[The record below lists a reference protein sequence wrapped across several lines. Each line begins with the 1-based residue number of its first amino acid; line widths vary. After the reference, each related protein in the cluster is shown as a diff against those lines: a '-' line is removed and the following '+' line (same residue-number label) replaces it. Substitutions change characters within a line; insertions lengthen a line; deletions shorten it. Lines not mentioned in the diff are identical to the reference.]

1 MIAASVRLPRS
12 LGVPSSSR
20 AATDGEC
27 DDFHELQLDD
37 FVDAPS
43 SEPAIV
49 PARKAK
55 KVELLPKKVN
65 SAQPFLEEASLII
78 AFKEAA
84 RLSCAFP
91 PGNGRVDPL
100 PLMAPRAELMQSPAV
115 VAAAVAELQAHLGD
129 HGYNALGAANL
140 SQRDEGGRV
149 NCQLM
154 VLGFP
159 VNERGPMLDPSGTGI
174 AKSMQPFLMFHE
186 QLGGDEASIVVID
199 IHPRAASW
207 TACRDGLLDP
217 NLKKKMAKLIM
228 AIPWTRE
235 VHAFGKHAIEALRSE
250 MGAHSQLLGDRYGLC
265 SPRYAFTNGSAVVV
279 GFVHPQNLLPGWA
292 GGETAA

>member
-43 SEPAIV
+43 SKPAIV
-49 PARKAK
+49 PARKPK
-55 KVELLPKKVN
+55 NVELLPKKVN
-65 SAQPFLEEASLII
+65 AAQPFLII
-78 AFKEAA
+78 AFKGAA

-217 NLKKKMAKLIM
+217 NLKKKMAKLIL

-250 MGAHSQLLGDRYGLC
+250 MGAHSQLLGDQYGL
-265 SPRYAFTNGSAVVV
+265 SAFTNGGA
-279 GFVHPQNLLPGWA
+279 
-292 GGETAA
+292 

>member
-1 MIAASVRLPRS
+1 
-12 LGVPSSSR
+12 
-20 AATDGEC
+20 
-27 DDFHELQLDD
+27 
-37 FVDAPS
+37 
-43 SEPAIV
+43 
-49 PARKAK
+49 
-55 KVELLPKKVN
+55 
-65 SAQPFLEEASLII
+65 
-78 AFKEAA
+78 
-84 RLSCAFP
+84 
-91 PGNGRVDPL
+91 
-100 PLMAPRAELMQSPAV
+100 MQSPAV

-186 QLGGDEASIVVID
+186 QLGGDEAGIVVID
-199 IHPRAASW
+199 IHPRAAAW

-217 NLKKKMAKLIM
+217 NLKKKMAKLIL

-250 MGAHSQLLGDRYGLC
+250 MGAHSQLLGDRYGL
-265 SPRYAFTNGSAVVV
+265 SAPRYAFTNGSAVVV

-292 GGETAA
+292 GGETAACYALILDEFAMRYRAREG